1 MIDNCD
7 VEDDPK
13 KVDIEGHHEVLA
25 SAWTMQLQM
34 EMLLHLSQKRDDKN
48 HENSIITSNAEK
60 HMTWIRDNILTKK
73 QPTHFTSHIVNSAIL
88 FCSNLVTMNICN
100 LNLVHMAIQASS
112 DFLEQ
117 GMQMQ

>member
-34 EMLLHLSQKRDDKN
+34 EMLLHLSLKRDDKN
-48 HENSIITSNAEK
+48 YENSIIHNNESTEK
-60 HMTWIRDNILTKK
+60 
-73 QPTHFTSHIVNSAIL
+73 
-88 FCSNLVTMNICN
+88 
-100 LNLVHMAIQASS
+100 
-112 DFLEQ
+112 
-117 GMQMQ
+117 